1 MECGSDKEGKRHRM
15 MKREQIYNDKKLLKH
30 IRLAIPYNN
39 SKKLNIFS
47 RLYPSFFSIIKN
59 T

>member
-1 MECGSDKEGKRHRM
+1 MECGSDKEGKRDRM

-39 SKKLNIFS
+39 SKFFLVLILLSS
-47 RLYPSFFSIIKN
+47 RLLTIHK
-59 T
+59 